1 MIATARSAAARAGLS
16 LPAAVIAGALLLGG
30 DPAVA
35 GGDRHHLRAAQP
47 VPTKVVKQHRHAAK
61 EAAVARVRVER
72 REARAATRRAIA
84 ERREAVWAA
93 RHDAPPALARE
104 ERREARV
111 ATRRAIAE
119 RRDVRRARHHVESE
133 YAAGRHPPVL
143 EAEDHHALREAHA
156 ARHARI
162 RHHRH
167 DVHRHHHHHPP
178 AYHGVVTY
186 RYFPVFHP
194 LYGWYDPW
202 PWRIYAYYG
211 FWPAWIYD
219 VPPWLRWRFWIAH
232 YQLYGYY
239 PHDHCAHGVRV
250 MAHLGIHD

>member
-47 VPTKVVKQHRHAAK
+47 VPAKVVKQHRHAAK

-84 ERREAVWAA
+84 ERR
-93 RHDAPPALARE
+93 
-104 ERREARV
+104 
-111 ATRRAIAE
+111 
-119 RRDVRRARHHVESE
+119 DVRRARHHVENE
-133 YAAGRHPPVL
+133 YAAGRHPPVHRVDD
-143 EAEDHHALREAHA
+143 DHAVREAHA

-167 DVHRHHHHHPP
+167 DVHRHHHHHHP

-232 YQLYGYY
+232 YRLYGYY
-239 PHDHCAHGVRV
+239 PHDHCAHGLRV